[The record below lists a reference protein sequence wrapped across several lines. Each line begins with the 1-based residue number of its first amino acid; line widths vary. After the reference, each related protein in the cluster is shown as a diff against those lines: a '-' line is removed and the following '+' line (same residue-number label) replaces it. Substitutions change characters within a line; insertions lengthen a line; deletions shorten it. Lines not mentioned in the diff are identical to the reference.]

1 MDVDNVVFVDS
12 LSDADESDEDE
23 KLIFIPDIE
32 KRMTKIPEH
41 VLRAP
46 GAAASATAS
55 GPAASR
61 ASTDLVLYSVPKSL
75 TVEEGG
81 IDGVRK
87 AIIESRARLRLK
99 REAEE
104 AAAAAATEA
113 ERVRSAEM
121 DGLQRMSGMGGFHVL
136 GGSSLM
142 NGMDSVHGMHTATM
156 AGGSDPDEMEMDI
169 E

>member
-1 MDVDNVVFVDS
+1 MDVDNVVFIDS
-12 LSDADESDEDE
+12 LSDADESDDDE

-46 GAAASATAS
+46 GTAAATTTA
-55 GPAASR
+55 AANR
-61 ASTDLVLYSVPKSL
+61 TSTDLVLYSVPKSL

-81 IDGVRK
+81 VDGVRK

-99 REAEE
+99 RETEE
-104 AAAAAATEA
+104 AAAAAEA
-113 ERVRSAEM
+113 ERAHSAEM
-121 DGLQRMSGMGGFHVL
+121 DGLQGMSGMGGFHVL
-136 GGSSLM
+136 GGPSLM
-142 NGMDSVHGMHTATM
+142 NGDVGMDSVHGMH
-156 AGGSDPDEMEMDI
+156 SDPDEMEMDI

>member
-12 LSDADESDEDE
+12 LSDADESDDDDDDE
-23 KLIFIPDIE
+23 RLIFIPDIE

-46 GAAASATAS
+46 GTVAAGGAGAGAGSAVNRT
-55 GPAASR
+55 
-61 ASTDLVLYSVPKSL
+61 STDLVLYSVPKSL

-87 AIIESRARLRLK
+87 AIIESRARLRCK

-104 AAAAAATEA
+104 AAAAEA
-113 ERVRSAEM
+113 ERARSAEM
-121 DGLQRMSGMGGFHVL
+121 DGLQRMGGMGGVHVL
-136 GGSSLM
+136 GGPPLM
-142 NGMDSVHGMHTATM
+142 NGDRKSVV
-156 AGGSDPDEMEMDI
+156 
-169 E
+169 